1 MENLLTYLESSSLVA
16 TVLTGISLGF
26 IGVLTRAVLGM
37 AREVVTG
44 GKTIREQLNI
54 SERLNLIEAMIMK
67 IAEADK
73 TAVLGSSLT
82 SENKA
87 AVLARYS
94 ELDVMDVEYDAIVA
108 KNAGNAEDLKIQM
121 EQILGGFTAE
131 LEKVATVAPN
141 ESAAALASLREQ
153 LATNVEVNPILGTI
167 MQGAGEVLDKV
178 TDGTVLEEVVDAIVK
193 EPTT

>member
-54 SERLNLIEAMIMK
+54 SERLNLMEAMIMK

>member
-54 SERLNLIEAMIMK
+54 SERLNLMEAMIMK

-94 ELDVMDVEYDAIVA
+94 ELDVMDAEYDAIVA

-153 LATNVEVNPILGTI
+153 LATNVEVNPLLGTL
-167 MQGAGEVLDKV
+167 MKGAGEVLDKV
-178 TDGTVLEEVVDAIVK
+178 TDGTALEEVVDAIVK